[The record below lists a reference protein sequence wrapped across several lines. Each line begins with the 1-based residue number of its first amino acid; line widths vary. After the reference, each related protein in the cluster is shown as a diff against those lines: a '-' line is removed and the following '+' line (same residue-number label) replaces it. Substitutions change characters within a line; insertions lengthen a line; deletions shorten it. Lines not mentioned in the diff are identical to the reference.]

1 MARLM
6 RIGEL
11 AKRTHKS
18 IRALHLYEERG
29 LMAPAERSKGG
40 FRLYAEQHVERVQ
53 YIDRLQTIGCT
64 LEEIRALV
72 QQWSDATS
80 GPEGMAGLEA
90 AYRARLT
97 QVRATISDLER
108 LAQQLETSLAYLEGC
123 HGCAQ
128 PQAPTE
134 ACSGCGRPV
143 DEGLTLITGLTGQAP
158 A

>member
-29 LMAPAERSKGG
+29 LMAPAQRSKGG
-40 FRLYAEQHVERVQ
+40 FRLYAEHHVERVH

-64 LEEIRALV
+64 LEEIRGMV
-72 QQWSDATS
+72 QQWAQAES
-80 GPEGMAGLEA
+80 GPEGMAGLESS
-90 AYRARLT
+90 YRARLA
-97 QVRATISDLER
+97 QVRATITDLER
-108 LAQQLETSLAYLEGC
+108 LAAQLETSLAYLEGC

-128 PQAPTE
+128 PQSPVE

-143 DEGLTLITGLTGQAP
+143 DDGLTLITGLTGQAP
-158 A
+158 V

>member
-1 MARLM
+1 MAQLM

-40 FRLYAEQHVERVQ
+40 FRLYSEHHVERVR
-53 YIDRLQTIGCT
+53 YIERLQTIGCT
-64 LEEIRALV
+64 LDEIRALV
-72 QQWSDATS
+72 QQWSAAAS

-90 AYRARLT
+90 AYRDRLA
-97 QVRATISDLER
+97 QVRATIHDLER
-108 LAQQLETSLAYLEGC
+108 LAAQLETSVAYLEGC
-123 HGCAQ
+123 HGCGR
-128 PQAPTE
+128 PQAPAD

-143 DEGLTLITGLTGQAP
+143 DEGLTLITGLTGRGAP
-158 A
+158 